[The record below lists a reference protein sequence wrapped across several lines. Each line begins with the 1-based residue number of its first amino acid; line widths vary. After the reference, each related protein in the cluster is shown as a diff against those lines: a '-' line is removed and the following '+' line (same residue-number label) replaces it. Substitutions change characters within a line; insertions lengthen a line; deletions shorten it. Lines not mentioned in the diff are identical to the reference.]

1 MFWENWEHHCI
12 QNGHS
17 LWYPGHN
24 VPKAKSSGSIG
35 AGEPRRDR
43 GFIACKHHT
52 YLYIPCCIPEQ
63 VVTNFGFTAKG
74 CHECTSL
81 FLFMLKRRS
90 LMKQFEPLPGEATEE
105 TGTCLQS
112 ELMMFGIRMA
122 WCAAGHCCSTTVP
135 FPGSSFG
142 VGLPASFSPSVSLA
156 AHVPKGVAAMS
167 SLDPLNPGNFQAR
180 TCLVD
185 RDSRQSVVS
194 ASTTKYLLS
203 VLQTCLFPSNLLAY
217 VCTYYVFV
225 YISTYIYIHTIYIYI
240 YTYNI

>member
-122 WCAAGHCCSTTVP
+122 WCAGRSLLQYYCP
-135 FPGSSFG
+135 FPWQQLWCGTTCELQSLSIIGCSCAQGGCSYVISGPVEPWKFPG
-142 VGLPASFSPSVSLA
+142 KDLFS
-156 AHVPKGVAAMS
+156 
-167 SLDPLNPGNFQAR
+167 R
-180 TCLVD
+180 
-185 RDSRQSVVS
+185 SR
-194 ASTTKYLLS
+194 
-203 VLQTCLFPSNLLAY
+203 
-217 VCTYYVFV
+217 
-225 YISTYIYIHTIYIYI
+225 
-240 YTYNI
+240 